1 MIRYHVNPDQLR
13 VDTTI
18 KIIESDGTETVAP
31 VIVLVGLTKVDHKQ
45 QGNIYKIVNGLF
57 NRELLLDRRIK
68 STSPRKPWYKF
79 W

>member
-18 KIIESDGTETVAP
+18 KIIESDGTETTVP
-31 VIVLVGLTKVDHKQ
+31 VIVMVNLNKVEHKQ
-45 QGNIYKIVNGLF
+45 QGNVYKIVNRLF
-57 NRELLLDRRIK
+57 NREFLLDRRIQATAPK
-68 STSPRKPWYKF
+68 KAWWKI

>member
-18 KIIESDGTETVAP
+18 KIIESDGTETTVP
-31 VIVLVGLTKVDHKQ
+31 VIVMVSLNKIENKQ
-45 QGNIYKIVNGLF
+45 QGNVYKIVNRLF
-57 NRELLLDRRIK
+57 NREFLLDRRMPTTPIK
-68 STSPRKPWYKF
+68 KSWWKF